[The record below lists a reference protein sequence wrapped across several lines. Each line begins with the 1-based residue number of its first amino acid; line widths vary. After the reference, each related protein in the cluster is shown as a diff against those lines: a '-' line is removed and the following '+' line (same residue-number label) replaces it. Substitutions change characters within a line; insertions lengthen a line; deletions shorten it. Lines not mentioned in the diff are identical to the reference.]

1 MITLHH
7 LSSSRSQRIVWL
19 LEELG
24 APYTIKFYSRD
35 GKLRTAPDALRH
47 VHALGKS
54 PVISDKDLVIAESG
68 LIAEYL
74 CDRFPERRLAPAK
87 SLGVDTRER
96 LRWAY
101 WIHYAEGSPMGPLLL
116 HLLLA
121 QLNDPAVTPL
131 KEGFIKRELAIHVS
145 YWEESLAETGWFAGD
160 EFSAADVMI
169 AYPIEAAARFGL
181 VADRPNIASFLE
193 RVRSR
198 DAYVRAAVRGEE
210 GFAN

>member
-24 APYTIKFYSRD
+24 APYTIKYYKRD
-35 GKLRTAPDALRH
+35 DTLRTAPASLRAIH
-47 VHALGKS
+47 PLGKS
-54 PVISDKDLVIAESG
+54 RVISDCDLVVAESG

-74 CDRFPERRLAPAK
+74 CDRFPEHRLAPAK
-87 SLGVDTRER
+87 SLGVNSAER

-101 WIHYAEGSPMGPLLL
+101 WIYYAEGSPMAPLLL

-121 QLNDPAVTPL
+121 PIDAPALAPL
-131 KEGFIKRELAIHVS
+131 KEGFIKRELTNHIA
-145 YWEESLAETGWFAGD
+145 YWEEALSETGWFAGTA
-160 EFSAADVMI
+160 FSAADVMM
-169 AYPIEAAARFGL
+169 AYPLEAAARL
-181 VADRPNIASFLE
+181 KLISDRPGITSFLE

-198 DAYVRAAVRGEE
+198 DAYVRALARGED
-210 GFAN
+210 GFA